1 MSKVTSK
8 LQVTLPKAIADRYG
22 VAPGADLVFE
32 PAGESIRILV
42 AREPGLAASYGLSRE
57 DKQALLDATTRRQ
70 AVRNRRHRLRLSP
83 GRRLKVVT
91 AAESAGDK
99 SVRGERGWARE
110 ELYDRGR
117 AR

>member
-22 VAPGADLVFE
+22 VERGSDVVFE
-32 PAGESIRILV
+32 PAGDSIRVLV
-42 AREPGLAASYGLSRE
+42 AREPGLVGSSGISMA
-57 DKQALLDATTRRQ
+57 DKQALFDAASLRQ
-70 AVRNRRHRLRLSP
+70 AARNRRYRLASTAA
-83 GRRLKVVT
+83 GRRAEPGLK
-91 AAESAGDK
+91 A
-99 SVRGERGWARE
+99 RLIERGWTRE

>member
-22 VAPGADLVFE
+22 VGPGSDVVFE
-32 PAGESIRILV
+32 PAGESIRVLV
-42 AREPGLAASYGLSRE
+42 AREPGLVHSSGMSIA
-57 DKQALLDATTRRQ
+57 DKQALLDATSLRQ
-70 AVRNRRHRLRLSP
+70 AVRNRRHRL
-83 GRRLKVVT
+83 GRT
-91 AAESAGDK
+91 AGGRKAKTAQTGK
-99 SVRGERGWARE
+99 QVGRGWTRE

>member
-1 MSKVTSK
+1 MTSK

-32 PAGESIRILV
+32 PAGDSIRILV
-42 AREPGLAASYGLSRE
+42 AREPGLATSFGLSRE
-57 DKQALLDATTRRQ
+57 DKQVLLDAAARRQ
-70 AVRNRRHRLRLSP
+70 ALRNRRHRKSLGS
-83 GRRLKVVT
+83 GKRRKGGT
-91 AAESAGDK
+91 AAEIASAE
-99 SVRGERGWARE
+99 SVRGERGWTRE